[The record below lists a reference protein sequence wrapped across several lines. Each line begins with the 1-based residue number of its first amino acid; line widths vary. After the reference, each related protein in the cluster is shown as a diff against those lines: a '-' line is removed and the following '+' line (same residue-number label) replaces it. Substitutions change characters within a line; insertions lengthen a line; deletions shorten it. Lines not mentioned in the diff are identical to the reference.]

1 MSKIETTVPSPTR
14 SQFFALQPFVIKVMA
29 LEIEEMKNKIANG
42 QTNMYPIRFDRLC
55 PPRTMST
62 NSGNKNQL
70 ATVIIV
76 AETNNPKSPN
86 KNVKIFFIFA
96 SLLFACKNCFVI
108 LQSDFFCRWI
118 ESIDVIFVFT
128 QHFVFCDCER
138 ISFTY

>member
-1 MSKIETTVPSPTR
+1 MPSPTR

-29 LEIEEMKNKIANG
+29 LEIEEMKNKIAIG
-42 QTNMYPIRFDRLC
+42 QINMYPIRFDRLC

-108 LQSDFFCRWI
+108 LQSNCFCRWI
-118 ESIDVIFVFT
+118 ESIDVIVIFT
-128 QHFVFCDCER
+128 QHFIFSDCECV
-138 ISFTY
+138 ICSI